1 LSSRLGENV
10 HQVGGF
16 VVGGCVLPAVVV
28 VSLDEA
34 EKDLVGVERGFVGG
48 DVVGVEAERLEDA
61 LHRVGGGGGGGRV
74 FSALEELGRVLGHL
88 ERLGRVVLGVGW
100 ERVGRGIARVG
111 SRVVVAEG
119 AVRCE
124 LAALGVFAARGRF
137 VIQLVGKRLFME
149 NG

>member
-1 LSSRLGENV
+1 MIQPKINNRFSKNLKPDSTTIYLFRLG
-10 HQVGGF
+10 Q
-16 VVGGCVLPAVVV
+16 
-28 VSLDEA
+28 
-34 EKDLVGVERGFVGG
+34 
-48 DVVGVEAERLEDA
+48 
-61 LHRVGGGGGGGRV
+61 
-74 FSALEELGRVLGHL
+74 
-88 ERLGRVVLGVGW
+88 
-100 ERVGRGIARVG
+100 RVGRGIARVG